1 METEIIAV
9 FALMFLLA
17 GVVELMAA
25 VYVIIKNKNL
35 PEQKEREDMEQIE
48 YLKAY
53 QKRQQEKRMKRNAR
67 KIYRKL
73 RRRSLHARI
82 YGSKKDQ
89 NEAKGNDRASKT
101 DQR

>member
-73 RRRSLHARI
+73 L
-82 YGSKKDQ
+82 
-89 NEAKGNDRASKT
+89 
-101 DQR
+101 